1 MLRNQTRKT
10 AQAVNQRATSPVG
23 ACIMDTSFL
32 AGGPI
37 TWAALIAFT
46 LFLVAVLKAV
56 DWIFSKLKTREQ
68 EAVSPL
74 VLDLA
79 SVKLNVERQ
88 GDALNAFK
96 VEVARTYVTGD
107 VITRLESRIDA
118 MVSSVRDEMRATRTE
133 LLDAVLNGRPPR

>member
-1 MLRNQTRKT
+1 
-10 AQAVNQRATSPVG
+10 
-23 ACIMDTSFL
+23 MDTSFL

-37 TWAALIAFT
+37 TWAALVAFA

-56 DWIFSKLKTREQ
+56 DWAASKLKSREK

-88 GDALNAFK
+88 GEALNAFK
-96 VEVARTYVTGD
+96 VEVAQKYVTGD
-107 VITRLESRIDA
+107 VITRLEGRIDG
-118 MVSSVRDEMRATRTE
+118 MVSSVREEMRATRTE
-133 LLDAVLNGRPPR
+133 LLDAVLKGRQPHR

>member
-1 MLRNQTRKT
+1 
-10 AQAVNQRATSPVG
+10 
-23 ACIMDTSFL
+23 MDTSFL

-37 TWAALIAFT
+37 TWAALVAFA

-56 DWIFSKLKTREQ
+56 DWAASKLKSREK

-88 GDALNAFK
+88 GEARNAFK
-96 VEVARTYVTGD
+96 VEVAQKYVIGD
-107 VITRLESRIDA
+107 VITRLRGES
-118 MVSSVRDEMRATRTE
+118 ME
-133 LLDAVLNGRPPR
+133 

>member
-1 MLRNQTRKT
+1 
-10 AQAVNQRATSPVG
+10 
-23 ACIMDTSFL
+23 MDTSFL

-37 TWAALIAFT
+37 TWAALVAFA

-56 DWIFSKLKTREQ
+56 DWAASKLKTREK

-88 GDALNAFK
+88 GEALNAFK
-96 VEVARTYVTGD
+96 VEVAQKYVTGD
-107 VITRLESRIDA
+107 VITRFEGRIDG
-118 MVSSVRDEMRATRTE
+118 MISSVQNEMRATRKE
-133 LLDAVLNGRPPR
+133 LLDAVLGSRPHR

>member
-1 MLRNQTRKT
+1 
-10 AQAVNQRATSPVG
+10 
-23 ACIMDTSFL
+23 MDTSFL

-37 TWAALIAFT
+37 TWAALIAFA
-46 LFLVAVLKAV
+46 LFLVAVLKVV
-56 DWIFSKLKTREQ
+56 DWIASKLKTREK

-96 VEVARTYVTGD
+96 VEVAQKYVTGD
-107 VITRLESRIDA
+107 VITRLEGRIDG

-133 LLDAVLNGRPPR
+133 LLDAVLNGRSK